1 MAGASARRLA
11 KELQEMEKKPLD
23 WATAAPVGDNLYK
36 WKASITGPVCIAS
49 YLVALKFSYLI
60 LFLRRTLP
68 LLVALL
74 SWNLRCLLSIPSRH
88 PR

>member
-49 YLVALKFSYLI
+49 YLVDLEVFVFIYVSL
-60 LFLRRTLP
+60 
-68 LLVALL
+68 
-74 SWNLRCLLSIPSRH
+74 
-88 PR
+88 